1 MIVYN
6 VTVTV
11 DTSIKSEWLSWMKQ
25 NHIPEVLNTGLFIEA
40 QLKKVISDNGNTFAI
55 SYSCATIQDL
65 HRYQVNFASQIQKKH
80 MNKFGDKAIAFRTI
94 LEILNTF

>member
-55 SYSCATIQDL
+55 SYSCAKMQDL
-65 HRYQVNFASQIQKKH
+65 HKYQVNFASQIQKKH
-80 MNKFGDKAIAFRTI
+80 TDKFGDKAVSFLSLIHI
-94 LEILNTF
+94 